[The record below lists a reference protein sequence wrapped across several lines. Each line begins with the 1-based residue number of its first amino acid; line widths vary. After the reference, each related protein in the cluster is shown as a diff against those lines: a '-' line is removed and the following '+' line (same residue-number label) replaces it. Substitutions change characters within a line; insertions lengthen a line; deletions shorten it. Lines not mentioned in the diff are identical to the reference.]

1 MLRRKSD
8 TVSDVAAVRAA
19 LDARQAAEAAVEAAE
34 AAEAAAAAQEA
45 GDTGDVP
52 AVRHDPR
59 RRRPGARRWNTLATA
74 LFAVVL
80 VGLLVAAGAL
90 AHAHQDSQDARDQ
103 DLAML
108 GAARQSVLNLIS
120 PSSQDPAAGAD
131 RIINDAT
138 GSWLTEFE
146 GTKDQFVSAIAESKT
161 ESSGE
166 ILGAGI
172 EGRNDDGSTTVL
184 VSAVSKVSNAAG
196 AKDEPRTWRLR
207 VGIVDVDGSYKL
219 SKVEVVP

>member
-34 AAEAAAAAQEA
+34 AAEAAAAAQEE

-59 RRRPGARRWNTLATA
+59 RRRPGSRRWNTLATA
-74 LFAVVL
+74 LFAVAL

-90 AHAHQDSQDARDQ
+90 AHAHQDSQDASDQ

>member
-1 MLRRKSD
+1 MLRRKSE

>member
-1 MLRRKSD
+1 
-8 TVSDVAAVRAA
+8 
-19 LDARQAAEAAVEAAE
+19 
-34 AAEAAAAAQEA
+34 
-45 GDTGDVP
+45 
-52 AVRHDPR
+52 
-59 RRRPGARRWNTLATA
+59 
-74 LFAVVL
+74 
-80 VGLLVAAGAL
+80 
-90 AHAHQDSQDARDQ
+90 
-103 DLAML
+103 ML

-172 EGRNDDGSTTVL
+172 EDRNDDGSTTVL
-184 VSAVSKVSNAAG
+184 VSAVSKVTNAAG

>member
-34 AAEAAAAAQEA
+34 AAEAAAAAQEE

-59 RRRPGARRWNTLATA
+59 RPRPGARRWNTLATA
-74 LFAVVL
+74 LFAVAL

-207 VGIVDVDGSYKL
+207 IGIVDVDGSYKL
-219 SKVEVVP
+219 SQVEVVP

>member
-1 MLRRKSD
+1 M
-8 TVSDVAAVRAA
+8 
-19 LDARQAAEAAVEAAE
+19 RQPRQQ
-34 AAEAAAAAQEA
+34 EAAAAAQEA

>member
-1 MLRRKSD
+1 MLRRKSE

-34 AAEAAAAAQEA
+34 AAEAAAAAQEE
-45 GDTGDVP
+45 GDTGDIP

-59 RRRPGARRWNTLATA
+59 RPRPGARRWNTLAAA

-90 AHAHQDSQDARDQ
+90 AHAHRNSQDARDQ

>member
-8 TVSDVAAVRAA
+8 TVSAVAAVRAA

-34 AAEAAAAAQEA
+34 AAEAAAAAQED
-45 GDTGDVP
+45 GDTGDIP

-59 RRRPGARRWNTLATA
+59 RPRPGARRWNTLAAA

-80 VGLLVAAGAL
+80 VGLLVTAGAL
-90 AHAHQDSQDARDQ
+90 ARAHQDSQDARDQ

-172 EGRNDDGSTTVL
+172 EGRSDDGSTTVL

>member
-80 VGLLVAAGAL
+80 VGLVVAAGAL

-120 PSSQDPAAGAD
+120 PSSQDPAAAAD